1 MKGFNYSI
9 HAKIITGY
17 LTILVCLVLSLLIVI
32 NRMTALQNE
41 VEFISQHDLEV
52 HNLANQIQ
60 KNVLDMETGMRG
72 YVLTGQEEYLEP
84 YHQGNR
90 NWLDN
95 YNKLHSLLKNNS
107 SQQRNLE
114 EIKPLIQNWV
124 TNTGEYS
131 INQKREGKEAE
142 LAKHFGQQTGKK
154 VTDQLR
160 TQLTSFLEK
169 EKKLTEERTSELRQN
184 NTNLKITLYAIIILV
199 TVITIATALV
209 LSNSIVKTI
218 KQVVRTI
225 QNITD
230 SKVDLTTRIS
240 VKTNDETHELAEAMN
255 SLLGSLEKQQWV
267 QKSMTDISMMYQGI
281 TDINELAHK
290 FITRLAPLL
299 NACYGVVYLRRTQ
312 GSEVD
317 FAKVAGYAT
326 EDDEVAVKTSFRF
339 GEGLVG
345 QAALDQRI
353 FLIDQLPEE
362 HMKVTSGLGASSP
375 RNLLVAP
382 ILYEGRVE
390 AVVEFAAMQP
400 FLSQHLTLLDLLQD
414 KFGSSITSVLGRMEV
429 ERLLGESQVMTEE
442 LQAQSEELQAQSEEL
457 QMQQEQLKI
466 TNDYLEEQRQFA
478 EQRAYELKKAKDE
491 LEEYSR
497 KLQASSQYKSDFL
510 ANMSHELRTPLN
522 SILILSQML
531 MENGADMDEDEVGE
545 YARVINTS
553 GADLLRLID
562 DILDLSKIEAGKIEI
577 LTDEVN
583 VTELPQTLKSLFDP
597 VAAKKNVTFE
607 VVTEPD
613 VPPVISTDGQR
624 LQQILKNLLSN
635 AFKFTEQGSVT
646 VRIALAEAEKIGQG
660 PGGVFEK
667 FGEIDQGPASA
678 TEKLSQGP
686 ADATGK
692 LGQHE
697 DNVAQNLPQLP
708 AGSPVLAISVTDTGI
723 GIPEDKQQI
732 IFDAFRQVDGTTNR
746 QYGGTGLGLSICRE
760 FTRLLGGALEVESE
774 VGKGSTFTLYIPSRL
789 EVEQEIFSAFEEV
802 AAGRVVEDE
811 AEPVAWL
818 EEDSTA
824 DEQSEAECSSDDE
837 LFNGK
842 KVLLVEDDSRNVFA
856 LVTALER
863 KGVTVKVAKNGRG
876 AIEML
881 RDQADFDLI
890 FMDIMMPVMGGYEA
904 MTIIRGELGLLDLPI
919 IALTAKAMKGERDKC
934 MEAGASDYITKPLNI
949 DQLFSLMRVWLTEQ
963 VKSE

>member
-1 MKGFNYSI
+1 MKGINFSI
-9 HAKIITGY
+9 HAKIITAY
-17 LTILVCLVLSLLIVI
+17 LTILICLVLSLLIVI
-32 NRMTALQNE
+32 NRMTALQSE
-41 VEFISQHDLEV
+41 VEFISQHDMEV
-52 HNLANQIQ
+52 HDLVNQIQ
-60 KNVLDMETGMRG
+60 KNVLEMETGMRG

-90 NWLDN
+90 SWLDN
-95 YNKLHSLLKNNS
+95 YNKLHSLLADNS

-124 TNTGEYS
+124 ASTGEYY
-131 INQKREGKEAE
+131 INQKRAGNDTA
-142 LAKHFGQQTGKK
+142 LAKHFQEQTGKK

-160 TQLTSFLEK
+160 TQLTSFLEN
-169 EKKLTEERTSELRQN
+169 EKKLTEDRTSELSQN
-184 NTNLKITLYAIIILV
+184 NTNLKIILYAIIILV
-199 TVITIATALV
+199 TVMTMATALF

-218 KQVVRTI
+218 KQVVKTI
-225 QNITD
+225 KNITD

-240 VKTNDETHELAEAMN
+240 VKSNDETRELAEAMN

-267 QKSMTDISMMYQGI
+267 QKSMTEISVMYQGI
-281 TDINELAHK
+281 TDINELAQK
-290 FITRLAPLL
+290 FITWLAPLL
-299 NACYGVVYLRRTQ
+299 EACYGVVYLRRTH
-312 GSEVD
+312 GGEVH
-317 FAKVAGYAT
+317 FVKVAGYAAA
-326 EDDEVAVKTSFRF
+326 DEVDIKASFQF

-353 FLIDQLPEE
+353 FLIDTLPEE

-466 TNDYLEEQRQFA
+466 ANEYLEEQKQFA

-491 LEEYSR
+491 LEDYSR
-497 KLQASSQYKSDFL
+497 KLQVSSQYKTDFL

-531 MENGADMDEDEVGE
+531 METGTDLDEEEVGE
-545 YARVINTS
+545 YARVIHTS

-597 VAAKKNVTFE
+597 VAAKKNLTFE
-607 VVTEPD
+607 IVTEHD

-646 VRIALAEAEKIGQG
+646 VRIGMAGAGEIGQD
-660 PGGVFEK
+660 GGVEAAGGIEQYQSDEIEK
-667 FGEIDQGPASA
+667 TAKMRN
-678 TEKLSQGP
+678 TW
-686 ADATGK
+686 
-692 LGQHE
+692 
-697 DNVAQNLPQLP
+697 
-708 AGSPVLAISVTDTGI
+708 PVLAISVTDTGI
-723 GIPEDKQQI
+723 GIPQEKQQI
-732 IFDAFRQVDGTTNR
+732 IFEAFQQVDGTTNR

-774 VGKGSTFTLYIPSRL
+774 VGKGSTFTLYLPSML
-789 EVEQEIFSAFEEV
+789 DTENDIFSAFDEV
-802 AAGRVVEDE
+802 AVGGSVEVE
-811 AEPVAWL
+811 AETEELLAEELVAT
-818 EEDSTA
+818 EVT
-824 DEQSEAECSSDDE
+824 EAEYTSDDE

-863 KGVTVKVAKNGRG
+863 KSVTVQVASNGRR
-876 AIEML
+876 AIEIL
-881 RDQADFDLI
+881 RDGGSDFDLI

-904 MTIIRGELGLLDLPI
+904 MTVIRGELGLLDLPI

-963 VKSE
+963 VKPE

>member
-1 MKGFNYSI
+1 MKGFNFSI
-9 HAKIITGY
+9 HAKIITAY
-17 LTILVCLVLSLLIVI
+17 LTILICLVLSLLIVI
-32 NRMTALQNE
+32 NRMTALQSE

-52 HNLANQIQ
+52 HDLANQIQ
-60 KNVLDMETGMRG
+60 KNILEMETGMRG

-90 NWLDN
+90 SWLDN
-95 YNKLHSLLKNNS
+95 YNKLHSLLKYNS

-114 EIKPLIQNWV
+114 EIKPLIQTWV

-131 INQKREGKEAE
+131 INQKRTGGENA
-142 LAKHFGQQTGKK
+142 LAKHFEQQTGKK

-169 EKKLTEERTSELRQN
+169 EKKLTEKRIGELRQN

-199 TVITIATALV
+199 TVITMATALF

-218 KQVVRTI
+218 KQVVKTI
-225 QNITD
+225 RSITE

-240 VKTNDETHELAEAMN
+240 VKSNDETRELAEAMN
-255 SLLGSLEKQQWV
+255 SLLSSLEKQQWV
-267 QKSMTDISMMYQGI
+267 QKSMTDISVMYQGI
-281 TDINELAHK
+281 TDINDLAQK

-299 NACYGVVYLRRTQ
+299 NACYGVVYLRRNQ
-312 GSEVD
+312 GGDVD
-317 FAKVAGYAT
+317 FIKVAGYAT
-326 EDDEVAVKTSFRF
+326 AEEVDVKTSFRF

-362 HMKVTSGLGASSP
+362 HMRVTSGLGASSP

-382 ILYEGRVE
+382 ILYQGRVE

-429 ERLLGESQVMTEE
+429 ERLLSESQVMTEE

-466 TNDYLEEQRQFA
+466 TNEYLEEQRQFA
-478 EQRAYELKKAKDE
+478 EQRAFELKKAKDE
-491 LEEYSR
+491 LEDYSR
-497 KLQASSQYKSDFL
+497 KLQTSSQYKSDFL

-531 MENGADMDEDEVGE
+531 MENGGDMDEDEVGE
-545 YARVINTS
+545 YSRVIHTS

-597 VAAKKNVTFE
+597 VAAKKKVAFE
-607 VVTEPD
+607 IVTEPD
-613 VPPVISTDGQR
+613 VPLVISTDGQR

-646 VRIALAEAEKIGQG
+646 VRIALAEAGKIEQGQG
-660 PGGVFEK
+660 SMNEK
-667 FGEIDQGPASA
+667 PA
-678 TEKLSQGP
+678 QP
-686 ADATGK
+686 
-692 LGQHE
+692 
-697 DNVAQNLPQLP
+697 
-708 AGSPVLAISVTDTGI
+708 PVLAISVSDTGI
-723 GIPEDKQQI
+723 GIPDEKQQI
-732 IFDAFRQVDGTTNR
+732 IFDAFQQVDGTTNR

-774 VGKGSTFTLYIPSRL
+774 VGKGSTFTLYLPSGL
-789 EVEQEIFSAFEEV
+789 EVEHEIFSAYEEV
-802 AAGRVVEDE
+802 AAGRALEVE
-811 AEPVAWL
+811 AEP
-818 EEDSTA
+818 EEDLVAAEGAEEENAS
-824 DEQSEAECSSDDE
+824 DEE

-863 KGVTVKVAKNGRG
+863 KGVAVQVAKNGRR
-876 AIEML
+876 AIEIL

-904 MTIIRGELGLLDLPI
+904 MKVIRGELGIVDLPI

-963 VKSE
+963 VDPE